1 MAWAWVCTSCCRQLA
16 EAVLPTS
23 TGVGAE
29 ERTPLLGLA
38 PASLSPGPSILG
50 GPGTPSRA
58 GFSCPPNGFAS
69 SDPLFG
75 GYKEVGLSTGSSST
89 WGPGATGASWPTAVL
104 LADLEQ
110 DARQGECALPRAAPA
125 GLAPLK
131 PEAGQSSSPGLTSCM
146 GARIVAE
153 ARTGDSGSAEPELE
167 SWLPRCHGGPETPE
181 PRREQPPTAPG
192 GLWGAASQVVSL
204 LWGYHLALIQW

>member
-1 MAWAWVCTSCCRQLA
+1 MTGGRGGHLMAWAWVCTSCCRQLA
-16 EAVLPTS
+16 EAVLPPS
-23 TGVGAE
+23 AGVGAD

-38 PASLSPGPSILG
+38 PANLSSGLSIVRGPGSPGW
-50 GPGTPSRA
+50 A
-58 GFSCPPNGFAS
+58 GCSCPPNGFAS

-131 PEAGQSSSPGLTSCM
+131 PEASPSSSPGPTSCM
-146 GARIVAE
+146 GVRTVAE
-153 ARTGDSGSAEPELE
+153 ARTGDSGSAEPEPE
-167 SWLPRCHGGPETPE
+167 SWPPRCHGGPETPE
-181 PRREQPPTAPG
+181 PGRGQPPAAPG
-192 GLWGAASQVVSL
+192 GLWGAACC
-204 LWGYHLALIQW
+204 GEMT